1 MKTIYQ
7 VICVCDR
14 ALSILLETMN
24 YQEAL
29 DCLRADFLKTSGMD
43 EEELGKYIKEKS
55 EDEDKDFSFASDA
68 AWSNLHG
75 LDVDWVIHTVDLGVT
90 EESFKPGKYQI
101 NLFYA
106 WEDGEDGIYHAFEA
120 TDPNMEANTDR
131 IKKKLAALL
140 YLKPDDENFNIKN
153 MNIDL
158 SDSLVECIKAAG
170 VREYLANQKEK
181 TK

>member
-14 ALSILLETMN
+14 DLSILLETMN

-29 DCLRADFLKTSGMD
+29 DCLRADFLKTTEMD
-43 EEELGKYIKEKS
+43 EDELDKYIKGKS
-55 EDEDKDFSFASDA
+55 EDEDKDFSFAPDV
-68 AWSNLHG
+68 AWSNLHD
-75 LDVDWVIHTVDLGVT
+75 LDVDWVIHAVDLSIT

-106 WEDGEDGIYHAFEA
+106 WENGENGIYHAFET
-120 TDPNMEANTDR
+120 TDPNMEANPYK
-131 IKKKLAALL
+131 IEEKLADLL

-153 MNIDL
+153 MNISL
-158 SDSLVECIKAAG
+158 PDSLVERIKADG
-170 VREYLANQKEK
+170 VREYLANQEEQGK
-181 TK
+181 